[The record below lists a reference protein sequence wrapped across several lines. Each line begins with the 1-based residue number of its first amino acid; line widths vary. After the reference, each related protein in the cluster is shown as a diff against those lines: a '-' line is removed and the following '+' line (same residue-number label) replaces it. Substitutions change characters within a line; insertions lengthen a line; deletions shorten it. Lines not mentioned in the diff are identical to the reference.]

1 MQTVL
6 PSLQVTG
13 LDHIE
18 SIVRDAVSA
27 RRIPQALAEDCA
39 QCCMRR
45 FNSWLSR
52 PLSRREEAQLAAYFN
67 AVVRGKVMRSRG
79 SGLVEMRLRLVIRSL
94 AEDLLSAGIQGER
107 VIREV
112 VEALHGQIG
121 YREVEQVVAHM
132 TLDRAS

>member
-13 LDHIE
+13 FDHVE
-18 SIVRDAVSA
+18 SIVRDAVNT

-39 QCCMRR
+39 RCCMRR
-45 FNSWLSR
+45 FDSWLSR
-52 PLSRREEAQLAAYFN
+52 SLSRREEAQLSAYFN

-79 SGLVEMRLRLVIRSL
+79 SGLGEMRVRLVIRSL
-94 AEDLLSAGIQGER
+94 AEDLLDAGIQGER

-112 VEALHGQIG
+112 AEALHGQIG
-121 YREVEQVVAHM
+121 YREVEQVVAPM
-132 TLDRAS
+132 ALDRAS